1 MDFGS
6 RSYNFSPEEGT
17 IVIAEVG
24 VNHNGDVKLA
34 EKLVDVA
41 IEAGAHIVK
50 FQAFNSEKE
59 ISKFAA
65 KTPYQQETTSSE
77 GNQLEM
83 CKALELSP
91 KELLHLKEYCEKR
104 KMPFLCA
111 AFDFGSVDALT
122 DVLKVKSMKI
132 ASSEVTNL
140 PMLEY
145 IGKKKVGVILS
156 TGASTLTEVGVAID
170 TLISAGCP
178 ELILLH
184 CVSSYPTPPEQ
195 ANLRAMETM
204 RRAYGVPVG
213 FSDHTQ
219 GVDVAITAAALGA
232 AAIEKHFTLD
242 CNMEGPDHRAS
253 IEPHELKALVQG
265 VKVANVSQGDGIK
278 RPAPCEEPNLM
289 LIRKSLVAVGN
300 LKKGTRLTREM
311 LDMKRPAGG
320 ALPADLHKVIGRT
333 LAIDIE
339 DDAPIQWNELI

>member
-6 RSYNFSPEEGT
+6 RSYCFTPEEGT

-34 EKLVDVA
+34 ETLVDVA

-65 KTPYQQETTSSE
+65 KTPYQQETTSSD

-83 CKALELSP
+83 CKALELAPS
-91 KELLHLKEYCEKR
+91 ELLHLKAYCEKR
-104 KMPFLCA
+104 NMPFLCA

-122 DVLKVKSMKI
+122 DVLKVKSMKV

-156 TGASTLTEVGVAID
+156 TGASTLVEVGVAID
-170 TLISAGCP
+170 TLKAAGCP

-195 ANLRAMETM
+195 ANLRAMETL

-232 AAIEKHFTLD
+232 AAVEKHFTLD

-253 IEPHELKALVQG
+253 IEPHELKALVRG
-265 VKVANVSQGDGIK
+265 VRTANVSLGDGVK
-278 RPAPCEEPNLM
+278 RPTPCEAPNLD
-289 LIRKSLVAVGN
+289 LIRKSIVIVGDQ
-300 LKKGTRLTREM
+300 KKGTRLTRQM

-320 ALPADLHKVIGRT
+320 ALPADLNKIIGRT
-333 LAIDIE
+333 LAVDVE
-339 DDAPIQWNELI
+339 DDAPVRWKDLV